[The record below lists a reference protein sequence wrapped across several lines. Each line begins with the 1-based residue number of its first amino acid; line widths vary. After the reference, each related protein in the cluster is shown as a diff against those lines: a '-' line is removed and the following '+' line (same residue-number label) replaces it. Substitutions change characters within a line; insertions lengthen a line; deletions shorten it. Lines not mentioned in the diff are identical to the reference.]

1 MTIITV
7 LVVYA
12 TLVATLALGISLLLL
27 RSLPAGPPAPAVSQA
42 VALPDSGPDIASPAP
57 PFTART
63 STAAVLDTAELA
75 GKTYLLAFLSSSC
88 HGCLVAL
95 PAMIGYASQ
104 LPDPQRLISVIVGE
118 ANARAVEIE
127 QRLARLAVIVS
138 EPEGGPIATAYRI
151 TTFPSYVLVS
161 ETGTV
166 LGAGNSVFDL
176 PLPQRQ

>member
-27 RSLPAGPPAPAVSQA
+27 RSLPTGSTPLAMDRT
-42 VALPDSGPDIASPAP
+42 VALPEDGPDIASPAP
-57 PFTART
+57 RFTARI
-63 STAAVLDTAELA
+63 STAELLDTAELA
-75 GKTYLLAFLSSSC
+75 GQTYLLAFLSSSC
-88 HGCLVAL
+88 QGCLVAL

-104 LPDPQRLISVIVGE
+104 LPDPRQLITVIVGDV
-118 ANARAVEIE
+118 NARAAEIE
-127 QRLARLAVIVS
+127 QRLSRLAVIVF
-138 EPEGGPIATAYRI
+138 EPEGGPIAGAYRV
-151 TTFPSYVLVS
+151 TTFPFYVLIS
-161 ETGTV
+161 ESGTV